1 MKIHP
6 FISCIGWVALCEAVG
21 FLSAIFTMPS
31 VRTWYAVLQKPFLNP
46 PSWVFGPVWT
56 LLYALMGISIF
67 LVLRRV
73 KTKNVRMWLVQLFC
87 VQLFLNFIWSIFFF
101 GLHLPGL
108 AFLDILFLLGTIIV
122 LIVDVKKYS
131 KTAAWILVPYVLW
144 VSFASYLNLM
154 IWVLN

>member
-31 VRTWYAVLQKPFLNP
+31 VRTWYIVLQKPFLNP

-73 KTKNVRMWLVQLFC
+73 KTKKVRMWLVQLFC

-122 LIVDVKKYS
+122 LIADVKKYS
-131 KTAAWILVPYVLW
+131 KTAAWILVPYALW

-154 IWVLN
+154 IWILN